1 VVGNYTHLRRR
12 LRHPKVQGADLVFL
26 VASVR
31 VQFIETHERSRH
43 NTMVHHRQGDD
54 GAAKEVGVEVEE
66 GGRHP
71 RMLGQERRDA
81 VLKPPR
87 IQFHFCRLVRYFS
100 A

>member
-1 VVGNYTHLRRR
+1 
-12 LRHPKVQGADLVFL
+12 
-26 VASVR
+26 
-31 VQFIETHERSRH
+31 
-43 NTMVHHRQGDD
+43 MVHHRQGDD